1 MEHIKTRMEKIMTL
15 LYIVIG
21 IWIGMVITY
30 FEWYR
35 PMEKKIKDLEEG
47 MHDCIKAGLV
57 GPTTNGSQEKDMD

>member
-1 MEHIKTRMEKIMTL
+1 MTL

-47 MHDCIKAGLV
+47 MKDCIKSGLI
-57 GPTTNGSQEKDMD
+57 GSQEKDMD

>member
-1 MEHIKTRMEKIMTL
+1 MTL

-21 IWIGMVITY
+21 AWIGIVLTY

-35 PMEKKIKDLEEG
+35 PMAKKIKDLEEG

-57 GPTTNGSQEKDMD
+57 GPKTHGSQEKTWTKNK

>member
-1 MEHIKTRMEKIMTL
+1 MTL

-21 IWIGMVITY
+21 MWFGMIIAY
-30 FEWYR
+30 FEWYV
-35 PMEKKIKDLEEG
+35 PMYRKIKDLEEG

>member
-1 MEHIKTRMEKIMTL
+1 MTL

-21 IWIGMVITY
+21 AWIGIVLTY

-47 MHDCIKAGLV
+47 MKDCIKAGLV

>member
-1 MEHIKTRMEKIMTL
+1 MTL

-21 IWIGMVITY
+21 MWIGMGLTF

-47 MHDCIKAGLV
+47 MKDCIKAGLI
-57 GPTTNGSQEKDMD
+57 GPTTDGSQEKDMD

>member
-1 MEHIKTRMEKIMTL
+1 MTL
-15 LYIVIG
+15 LYTVIG

-47 MHDCIKAGLV
+47 MKDCIKSGLI
-57 GPTTNGSQEKDMD
+57 GSQEKDMD

>member
-1 MEHIKTRMEKIMTL
+1 MMEL

-21 IWIGMVITY
+21 AWCGVILTY

-35 PMEKKIKDLEEG
+35 PMEDRIKTLEEG

-57 GPTTNGSQEKDMD
+57 GPIKDEEEK

>member
-1 MEHIKTRMEKIMTL
+1 MTL

-21 IWIGMVITY
+21 MWIGMGLTF

-47 MHDCIKAGLV
+47 MKDCIKAGLI
-57 GPTTNGSQEKDMD
+57 GPTTDSSQEKDMD

>member
-1 MEHIKTRMEKIMTL
+1 MTL

-21 IWIGMVITY
+21 MWIGMGLTF

-47 MHDCIKAGLV
+47 MKDCIKSGLI
-57 GPTTNGSQEKDMD
+57 GSQEKDMD

>member
-1 MEHIKTRMEKIMTL
+1 MTL
-15 LYIVIG
+15 LYTIIG

-47 MHDCIKAGLV
+47 MKDCIKLGLI
-57 GPTTNGSQEKDMD
+57 GSQEKDMD